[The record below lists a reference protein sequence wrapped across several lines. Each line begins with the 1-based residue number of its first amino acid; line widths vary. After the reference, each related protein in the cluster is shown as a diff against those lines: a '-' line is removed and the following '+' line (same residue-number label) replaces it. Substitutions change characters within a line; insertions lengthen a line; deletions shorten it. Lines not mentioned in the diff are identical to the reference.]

1 MPEAA
6 DVVVIGA
13 GVMGLSVAYQL
24 LRARRAGQRLHVV
37 VVDQGYLAGGASG
50 RNGGGVRAQWSTELN
65 IELMR
70 ESLTLC
76 AAFARE
82 HRIHTWFRR
91 GGYLFVAKEPAKV
104 AMLEASAALQRRCG
118 LATELLDASRAAELV
133 PELDPEQIGRASYN
147 PDDAVVF
154 PWPFIWGYAD
164 SATRL
169 GAEVHPFTEVIA
181 VEHTGGRIDRVVT
194 QRGSIRAPVVVNAA
208 GAYSPQVATLAGVTL
223 PNTPHRH
230 EICASEPLK
239 AWLTPLV
246 ADLDT
251 GLYFSQ
257 SSRGELVGGVSDPRA
272 PDDHDQGSSARFLAL
287 YSRALLR
294 LCPRLE
300 RLKVLRQWA
309 GLYDLTPDRNPI
321 VGEVD
326 EPSGFFQASGF
337 MGHGFMMAPVIGKC
351 LAQAIL
357 TGTPDPRLA
366 PWHLRRF
373 ASGEL
378 LDEGMIIG

>member
-1 MPEAA
+1 
-6 DVVVIGA
+6 
-13 GVMGLSVAYQL
+13 MGLSVAYEL
-24 LRARRAGQRLHVV
+24 LRGAKRAGRRLKVV
-37 VVDQGYLAGGASG
+37 VVDRGYLAGGASG

-70 ESLTLC
+70 ESLELC

-91 GGYLFVAKEPAKV
+91 GGYLFVAKAPAKV
-104 AMLEASAALQRRCG
+104 ATLEASVALQRRAG
-118 LATELLDASRAAELV
+118 LSTELLDGSRAAQLV
-133 PELDPEQIGRASYN
+133 PQLNAEAIGTASYN
-147 PDDAVVF
+147 PSDAVVF

-169 GAEVHPFTEVIA
+169 GAEVHPFTEVTAI
-181 VEHTGGRIDRVVT
+181 EHTGGRVERVVT
-194 QRGSIRAPVVVNAA
+194 QRGAIRAEVVVNAA
-208 GAYSPQVATLAGVTL
+208 GAYSPKVAALASVLL

-257 SSRGELVGGVSDPRA
+257 SSRGELVGGVSDPSA
-272 PDDHDQGSSARFLAL
+272 PDDYDQGSSARFLAL

-294 LCPRLE
+294 LCPGLE

-326 EPSGFFQASGF
+326 ELSGFFQASGF
-337 MGHGFMMAPVIGKC
+337 MGHGFMMAPVIGQR

-357 TGTPDPRLA
+357 TGSMDPRLV
-366 PWHLRRF
+366 PWNLRRF